1 MSGVRAWASDFRE
14 DYGRVTVRDFLHEY
28 VGTVQRRYCV
38 LFGWRL
44 W

>member
-1 MSGVRAWASDFRE
+1 MRWARDFRE
-14 DYGRVTVRDFLHEY
+14 DYAHRPTVRDFLREY